1 MVAVNRP
8 VSVLMAAAFSTAW
21 ATPGIAQAPGTCQRW
36 SFAHVD
42 DEGGKAPRAF
52 VCPLGS
58 NGGSFYAGCDGRDL
72 VWFALHAG
80 AGAPTSDPD
89 FKGRFII
96 DIGDD
101 TFRRPA
107 LFQALDDSLVI
118 PAQGVGG
125 PFFAAMLAGAEIS
138 IRLEAV
144 SNSGDSFTLAGST
157 AALKS
162 LAAACAKSGG

>member
-21 ATPGIAQAPGTCQRW
+21 ATPGTAQAPGTCQRW

-58 NGGSFYAGCDGRDL
+58 NGGSFFAGCDGRDL

-118 PAQGVGG
+118 TAQEVGG
-125 PFFAAMLAGAEIS
+125 PFFAAMLASAEIS

-144 SNSGDSFTLAGST
+144 PNSGDSFTLAGST